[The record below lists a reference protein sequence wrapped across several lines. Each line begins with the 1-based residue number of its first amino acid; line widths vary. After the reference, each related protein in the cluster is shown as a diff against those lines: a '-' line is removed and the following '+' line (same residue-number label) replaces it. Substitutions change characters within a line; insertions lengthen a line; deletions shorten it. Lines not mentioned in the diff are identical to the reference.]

1 MVEASLENAPAPEG
15 QKVEQEPPAPAAP
28 DAPPVEASAVQSQ
41 PQKRGKGRPAG
52 SKDRVPR
59 VVKPRI
65 RVEPIPSKVKPEA
78 TPAEPPPEAPAPEA
92 PSQASAVAP
101 VEARPSAPEPPS
113 PRTLYRQTSA
123 QLISLRDIML
133 GQKRAAA
140 AERYTAK
147 LHAWI

>member
-1 MVEASLENAPAPEG
+1 MAEVEATIPENSEPQDAPE
-15 QKVEQEPPAPAAP
+15 EQAPAAP
-28 DAPPVEASAVQSQ
+28 LEPSAQPEEPP
-41 PQKRGKGRPAG
+41 PKRGKGRPPG
-52 SKDRVPR
+52 SKDRVLR
-59 VVKPRI
+59 VVKPKI
-65 RVEPIPSKVKPEA
+65 RVEPIPSKVKPEV
-78 TPAEPPPEAPAPEA
+78 TPAEPPPEAPAPDA

-113 PRTLYRQTSA
+113 PRALYRQTSA

-147 LHAWI
+147 LHAWV

>member
-1 MVEASLENAPAPEG
+1 MAEAAPENLPAPAEPRQE
-15 QKVEQEPPAPAAP
+15 VEQEPPAAAT
-28 DAPPVEASAVQSQ
+28 DASTQPEQQP
-41 PQKRGKGRPAG
+41 PQKRGKGRPPG

-59 VVKPRI
+59 VVKPKI

>member
-1 MVEASLENAPAPEG
+1 MAEAAPENASAPEG
-15 QKVEQEPPAPAAP
+15 QEIIEQEPPTPAAP
-28 DAPPVEASAVQSQ
+28 DAPPLEASAQSQ
-41 PQKRGKGRPAG
+41 LQKRGKGRPAG
-52 SKDRVPR
+52 SKDRAPR

-147 LHAWI
+147 LHAWV